1 MAHRAK
7 HLRRNWTPQRE
18 GLAVSPDRHGPAAT
32 PVTTGLARALKA
44 IDRNHRVLPVVA
56 FLRRA

>member
-7 HLRRNWTPQRE
+7 HLRRNWPTARIVN
-18 GLAVSPDRHGPAAT
+18 AAKARDARPATTA
-32 PVTTGLARALKA
+32 PTTGLSRALKA
-44 IDRNHRVLPVVA
+44 IDRNPRVLPVVA

>member
-7 HLRRNWTPQRE
+7 HLRRNWTGVRQLDAAENR
-18 GLAVSPDRHGPAAT
+18 GPATTA
-32 PVTTGLARALKA
+32 PTTGLSRALKA
-44 IDRNHRVLPVVA
+44 IDRNPRVLPVVA